1 MQGYLIE
8 SQRKPYGK
16 GFLGGFISLL
26 VHTAVIAGVV
36 YVTLSASHSDTRL
49 QFDTTLVMM
58 APEADR
64 QPPPPPPAL
73 DVALK
78 GFQTVVVPTV
88 IPAAIPQ
95 IDLQQRFDP
104 RDFTGVGVEGG
115 RADGIPSD
123 PDAVWTEALVD
134 QVPTL
139 LAAPPPDYPAL
150 LRQAGISGHVVLQA
164 VLDTN
169 GRAEPASI
177 KVVSTSHVGFERPGR
192 QWMLKA
198 LFRPARARG
207 RAVRVLVNMPLDFT
221 ITSSA
226 SGGGR

>member
-8 SQRKPYGK
+8 SQRQPYGK
-16 GFLGGFISLL
+16 SFLGGFISLL
-26 VHTAVIAGVV
+26 VHTAVIAGLV
-36 YVTLSASHSDTRL
+36 YVTLSARHSDTGAL
-49 QFDTTLVMM
+49 FDTTLVMM
-58 APEADR
+58 AEADR
-64 QPPPPPPAL
+64 QPTPPPPPAL
-73 DVALK
+73 DVALR
-78 GFQTVVVPTV
+78 GFQTVVMPTV
-88 IPAAIPQ
+88 IPASIPQ

-115 RADGIPSD
+115 RADGVPSD

-139 LAAPPPDYPAL
+139 LAAPPPVYPAL
-150 LRQAGISGHVVLQA
+150 LRRAGISGRVVLQA

>member
-1 MQGYLIE
+1 
-8 SQRKPYGK
+8 
-16 GFLGGFISLL
+16 
-26 VHTAVIAGVV
+26 V
-36 YVTLSASHSDTRL
+36 YVTLSASHSDTRA

-64 QPPPPPPAL
+64 QPTPPPPAL

-115 RADGIPSD
+115 RADGVPSD

-139 LAAPPPDYPAL
+139 LAAPPPDYPSL
-150 LRQAGISGHVVLQA
+150 LRQAGISGRVVLQA

-169 GRAEPASI
+169 GHAEPASI

-192 QWMLKA
+192 QWMLKS

-221 ITSSA
+221 ITASS
-226 SGGGR
+226 SGGSR